1 MNDCNEVYI
10 GPEDI
15 MNDWKVS
22 KNKAYVIIRN
32 LNAQLLKEKP
42 TAITVAGKVNKR
54 WYEDACLKNLFP
66 DNLQKSSS
74 VSG

>member
-1 MNDCNEVYI
+1 MDSKEVYI
-10 GPEDI
+10 GPKEI
-15 MNDWKVS
+15 MNDWNVS

-66 DNLQKSSS
+66 ENLPNSSI
-74 VSG
+74 GGG